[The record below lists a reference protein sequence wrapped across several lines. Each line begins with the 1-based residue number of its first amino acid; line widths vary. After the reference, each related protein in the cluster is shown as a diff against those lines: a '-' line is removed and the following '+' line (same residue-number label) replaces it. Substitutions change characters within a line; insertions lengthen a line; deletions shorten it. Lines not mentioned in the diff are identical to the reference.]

1 METTKQEQNKLEK
14 RWKNEERIPQML
26 QEIEWEMDNLKALS
40 NGEFMSPQL
49 FRLALKENENLS
61 NRWKTLQDRKFK
73 IERLAWRLL

>member
-26 QEIEWEMDNLKALS
+26 QKIEWEMDNLKALS

-61 NRWKTLQDRKFK
+61 KRCHTLQQRKFK
-73 IERLAWRLL
+73 IERLTWKLL